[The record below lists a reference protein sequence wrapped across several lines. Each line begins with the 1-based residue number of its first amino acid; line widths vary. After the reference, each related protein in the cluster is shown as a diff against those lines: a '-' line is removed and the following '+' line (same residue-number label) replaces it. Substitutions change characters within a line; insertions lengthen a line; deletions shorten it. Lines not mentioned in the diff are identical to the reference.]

1 LSDSHGESRHSC
13 ESSPAFR
20 AGHFLFWI
28 PAFAGT
34 TFPLSIT
41 RLLSNRTLFLAP
53 DMHPFDKSHAR
64 CMKSIAYTA
73 NWNESVALGL

>member
-1 LSDSHGESRHSC
+1 M
-13 ESSPAFR
+13 AK
-20 AGHFLFWI
+20 AVI
-28 PAFAGT
+28 PAKAVPRSARDTFFSGFPPSGT